1 MCATH
6 VHGGGRNLPRMI
18 SGRRAGTT
26 FLEDVCAGVDAGQL
40 RKFIRKHRVRCGHC
54 FPCRAACNDLASD
67 SAVNCVELCRWQHEK
82 ALETVELAKK
92 RTWNWHREIE
102 LCQRVKKEIPRW
114 ERHWEYESG
123 KLYYGIMWE
132 RKYARASIICW
143 VLQKPAAQVW
153 LDVTRTSLHPPA
165 PLEHSDAEIGE
176 REISRSLS
184 WPGAWPFTLE
194 RSDAEISEPGI
205 SRSLSWQA
213 AWPFR
218 GSMYESMK
226 PIGMIHQEPESEIQ
240 DENIQMH
247 CSFLSCE

>member
-1 MCATH
+1 MDNLLANCVCPSCSWWWKKFAQDDL
-6 VHGGGRNLPRMI
+6 GKESWYNFFRGRLRTCGP
-18 SGRRAGTT
+18 
-26 FLEDVCAGVDAGQL
+26 L
-40 RKFIRKHRVRCGHC
+40 RKYILKHRVRCGDC
-54 FPCRAACNDLASD
+54 FPCRAACNDLAPD
-67 SAVNCVELCRWQHEK
+67 AAVYCVELCRWQREK

-92 RTWNWHREIE
+92 RTWNWHKEIE
-102 LCQRVKKEIPRW
+102 LWQRVKTKIPSW

-123 KLYYGIMWE
+123 KLYYCIMTRE
-132 RKYARASIICW
+132 YARKREHARASIICW

-153 LDVTRTSLHPPA
+153 LDVTRASLHPPA

-176 REISRSLS
+176 RE
-184 WPGAWPFTLE
+184 
-194 RSDAEISEPGI
+194 I